1 MVANYGM
8 SESLGTINYA
18 QEGGY
23 QKMFSERT
31 GALIDGEV
39 RKIIE
44 TQYAACRAVLEQNR
58 DKIDA

>member
-1 MVANYGM
+1 M